1 MSDAWS
7 DRLSEYL
14 DGDLPPDEARELE
27 LHLRDC
33 EACRQSLAELRS
45 VVARLAA
52 GPVLAADQPTDRE
65 WQAIRRAIP
74 ATRRRW
80 MIPAAIAAS
89 LAGLAIAGGL
99 LRPPREPLRV
109 EAGTVPAAYSQA
121 TGELEAF
128 LQDNK
133 ARLRPETVKALEASL
148 VAIDS
153 ALAQAERALAAD
165 PANDYVT
172 RSMGRLRDARLT
184 VLRQAVAVATSKEL

>member
-1 MSDAWS
+1 MVDGWS

-14 DGDLPPDEARELE
+14 DGELSPDEAGELE

-33 EACRQSLAELRS
+33 AACRQGLMELKA

-52 GPVLAADQPTDRE
+52 DPVRRADQPTDRE
-65 WQAIRRAIP
+65 WQAIRRGMSAP
-74 ATRRRW
+74 RRRW
-80 MIPAAIAAS
+80 MIPTALAAG
-89 LAGLAIAGGL
+89 LAGLAIAGAL
-99 LRPPREPLRV
+99 LRPGEPARV
-109 EAGTVPAAYSQA
+109 QAGSVPAVYVQA
-121 TGELEAF
+121 TGELETI

-133 ARLRPETVKALEASL
+133 ARLRPETVKALEESL

>member
-14 DGDLPPDEARELE
+14 DGELPPGEARELE

-33 EACRQSLAELRS
+33 DACRHTLTELRT

-52 GPVLAADQPTDRE
+52 DPVLAADQPTDRE
-65 WQAIRRAIP
+65 WQAIRRDISVAH
-74 ATRRRW
+74 RRW

-89 LAGLAIAGGL
+89 LAGLAIAGAL
-99 LRPPREPLRV
+99 LLPREPLLFV
-109 EAGTVPAAYSQA
+109 TAAVPAVYVQA
-121 TGELEAF
+121 TGELEAI
-128 LQDNK
+128 LRDNK
-133 ARLRPETVKALEASL
+133 ARLRPETVEALEASL
-148 VAIDS
+148 RAIDS
-153 ALAQAERALAAD
+153 ALAQADRALAAD

-184 VLRQAVAVATSKEL
+184 VLRRAVAVATSKEL

>member
-1 MSDAWS
+1 MIDRWS

-14 DGDLPPDEARELE
+14 DGELSPDEAGELE

-33 EACRQSLAELRS
+33 AACREGLRELKA

-52 GPVLAADQPTDRE
+52 DPVLPADQPTEGE
-65 WQAIRRAIP
+65 WQAIRRDIP
-74 ATRRRW
+74 APRRRW
-80 MIPAAIAAS
+80 MIPTAIAAG
-89 LAGLAIAGGL
+89 LAGLAIAGTV
-99 LRPPREPLRV
+99 LRPGEPVRV
-109 EAGTVPAAYSQA
+109 QAAAVPEVYVQA
-121 TGELEAF
+121 TGELETI
-128 LQDNK
+128 LQENK